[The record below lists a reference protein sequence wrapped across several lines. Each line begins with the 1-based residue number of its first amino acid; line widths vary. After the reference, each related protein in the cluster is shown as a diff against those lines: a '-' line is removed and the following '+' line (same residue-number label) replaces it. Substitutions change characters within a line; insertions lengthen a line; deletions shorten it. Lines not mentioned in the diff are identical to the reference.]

1 MNGDFDIIIGP
12 RTALYLPFDNMG
24 LIIVDEEHESSYKQ
38 MDIKPFFHARDMAM
52 LLGGMMNAKV
62 LLGSATPSAESYY
75 NAKNKKYGYIEL
87 KDRFGNIQLP
97 AINLVDLKKAQKEK
111 EITED
116 ISHTLRD
123 EIIEQLK
130 DKKQVILFQNRRG
143 YAPIMECNT
152 CGHTPECPNCDVSL
166 TYHKFSNQLKC
177 HYCGYA
183 QAKPLRCPSCG
194 SHELNTKGLGTE
206 QIEHQVQAI
215 FPDAK
220 VRRMDVDSMR
230 GKFAYEKLIEDFENK
245 EIDILIGTQM
255 ITKGFDFGNVNFVGV
270 IRADSLLNFPDFRA
284 HEKAFQLLTQV
295 SGRAGRRQEQG
306 KVLIQSFQPE
316 HQILQNVTTYS
327 FAPTMKDILYE
338 RKEFLYP
345 PYSRLIKLRFK
356 HKNKERLDKTA
367 AQLVV
372 LLKPSFDAK
381 CLLGPE
387 APSIGRINNLYI
399 TDVMIKIRP
408 NQSPQKVKDL
418 IQSKIDQLHTIAA
431 FRSVRIDVD
440 VDPV

>member
-1 MNGDFDIIIGP
+1 
-12 RTALYLPFDNMG
+12 
-24 LIIVDEEHESSYKQ
+24 
-38 MDIKPFFHARDMAM
+38 
-52 LLGGMMNAKV
+52 
-62 LLGSATPSAESYY
+62 
-75 NAKNKKYGYIEL
+75 
-87 KDRFGNIQLP
+87 
-97 AINLVDLKKAQKEK
+97 
-111 EITED
+111 
-116 ISHTLRD
+116 
-123 EIIEQLK
+123 
-130 DKKQVILFQNRRG
+130 
-143 YAPIMECNT
+143 
-152 CGHTPECPNCDVSL
+152 
-166 TYHKFSNQLKC
+166 
-177 HYCGYA
+177 
-183 QAKPLRCPSCG
+183 
-194 SHELNTKGLGTE
+194 
-206 QIEHQVQAI
+206 
-215 FPDAK
+215 
-220 VRRMDVDSMR
+220 
-230 GKFAYEKLIEDFENK
+230 
-245 EIDILIGTQM
+245 M

-327 FAPTMKDILYE
+327 YAPTMKDILYE

-345 PYSRLIKLRFK
+345 PFTRLIKLRFK

-372 LLKPSFDAK
+372 LLKSSFEGR

-399 TDVMIKIRP
+399 TDVMIKILP
-408 NQSPQKVKDL
+408 KQSPQKVKDL